1 MRRPRAQNAGPFG
14 KYHPEVKPIRVGSVQ
29 PCVRA
34 EGSQEAAMSSF
45 IPAQVPTVT
54 ARRTV
59 RVQAVAE
66 SRSLAPALVGT
77 GLTVAAVVTSMLAFA
92 AI

>member
-1 MRRPRAQNAGPFG
+1 
-14 KYHPEVKPIRVGSVQ
+14 
-29 PCVRA
+29 
-34 EGSQEAAMSSF
+34 MSSF